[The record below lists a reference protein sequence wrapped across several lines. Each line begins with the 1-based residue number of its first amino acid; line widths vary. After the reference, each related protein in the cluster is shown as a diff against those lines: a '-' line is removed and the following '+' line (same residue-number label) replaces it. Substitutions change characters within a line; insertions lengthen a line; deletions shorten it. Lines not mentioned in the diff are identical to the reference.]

1 MKDILNHSGEIITI
15 EPQLS
20 NTIPFRTEIKD
31 FPNYTFYPHEG
42 KIYSH
47 NQERFIGY
55 YDKARI
61 EKCNRTK
68 SYTQVAIYNN
78 RRRLFGTTGTLI
90 WLSVFGSVPDGYEI
104 HHIDGD
110 ARNNKISNLMLVTR
124 EQHHKIHRR
133 DYAELY
139 GYLIYTDNEGNE
151 KIFQTRKEMAEA
163 TGYTTR
169 QIETGLKN
177 QGILKGRVRRTAG
190 KLKRRRDE
198 AKLERN

>member
-1 MKDILNHSGEIITI
+1 MKDILNHAGETITI
-15 EPQLS
+15 EPQHS
-20 NTIPFRTEIKD
+20 NKIPFRTEIKD
-31 FPNYTFYPHEG
+31 FPNYVFYPHEG

-78 RRRLFGTTGTLI
+78 RRRLFGTCGTLI
-90 WLSVFGSVPDGYEI
+90 WLSVFGSVPEGYEI

-110 ARNNKISNLMLVTR
+110 AKNNKISNLMLVTR
-124 EQHHKIHRR
+124 EQHHKIHRK

>member
-20 NTIPFRTEIKD
+20 NQIPFRTEIKD
-31 FPNYTFYPHEG
+31 FPNYVFYPHEG

-124 EQHHKIHRR
+124 EQHQKIHRR

-151 KIFQTRKEMAEA
+151 KIFQTRKEMSEA

-169 QIETGLKN
+169 QIESGLKN

-198 AKLERN
+198 ATMERN

>member
-78 RRRLFGTTGTLI
+78 RRRLFGTVGTLI
-90 WLSVFGSVPDGYEI
+90 WLSVFGSVPDDYEI

-110 ARNNKISNLMLVTR
+110 AKNNKISNLMLVTR

-151 KIFQTRKEMAEA
+151 KIFQTIGEMTEA
-163 TGYTTR
+163 TGYKR
-169 QIETGLKN
+169 NQIGHGLNNK
-177 QGILKGRVRRTAG
+177 GILKGRIRRTAG

>member
-1 MKDILNHSGEIITI
+1 MKDILNQCGETITI
-15 EPQLS
+15 EPQHS
-20 NTIPFRTEIKD
+20 NKIPFRTEIKD

-47 NQERFIGY
+47 NQERYIGY

-110 ARNNKISNLMLVTR
+110 AKNNKISNLMLVTR
-124 EQHHKIHRR
+124 EQHHLIHRR

-139 GYLIYTDNEGNE
+139 GYLIYTDDEGNE
-151 KIFQTRKEMAEA
+151 KIFQTVAEMTEA
-163 TGYTTR
+163 TGYKR
-169 QIETGLKN
+169 SQIGHGLKN

-190 KLKRRRDE
+190 RLKRRRDE

>member
-1 MKDILNHSGEIITI
+1 MKDILNHSGETITI
-15 EPQLS
+15 EPQHS

-47 NQERFIGY
+47 NQERYIGY

-151 KIFQTRKEMAEA
+151 KIFQTIGEMTES

-177 QGILKGRVRRTAG
+177 QGKLKGRVRRTAG

>member
-1 MKDILNHSGEIITI
+1 MKDILNQCGETITI

-110 ARNNKISNLMLVTR
+110 AKNNKISNLMLVTR

-151 KIFQTRKEMAEA
+151 KIFQTRKEMTEA